1 MIRTKRIYEPAD
13 AGDGFRVLVDRVW
26 PRGVSKAEAR
36 IDEWLKE
43 VAPSTALR
51 QWFAHD
57 PAKWAEFK
65 RRYWGELA
73 QQAEP
78 IGLLH
83 EMRSTKGVTLLYG
96 ARDEWHNNAVALK
109 EYLEGG

>member
-13 AGDGFRVLVDRVW
+13 AADGFRVLVDRVW
-26 PRGVSKAEAR
+26 PRGVSKTEAR

-51 QWFAHD
+51 KWFRHD

-65 RRYWGELA
+65 RRYWQELA
-73 QQAEP
+73 RHREP

-83 EMRSTKGVTLLYG
+83 EMRATKGVTLLFG
-96 ARDEWHNNAVALK
+96 ARDERHNNAVALK
-109 EYLEGG
+109 EYLERG